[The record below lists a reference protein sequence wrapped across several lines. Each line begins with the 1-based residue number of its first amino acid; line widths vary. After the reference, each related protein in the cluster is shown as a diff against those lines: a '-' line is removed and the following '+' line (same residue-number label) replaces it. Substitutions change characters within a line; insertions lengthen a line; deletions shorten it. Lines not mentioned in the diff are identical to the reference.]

1 MRIKLHCLIV
11 STLILAVTLPSAAM
25 ALTVNPTGGLT
36 KARSIATTAVMSD
49 GRVMIAGGRSSPT
62 TTASIEIYDPSS
74 GLFSGSPFLTMSEPR
89 SGVMGVA
96 LPTGQVLIAG
106 GREDVG
112 SGSSLRTA
120 ELFDPV
126 SQQSMSTGM
135 LGTRR
140 ENATATLLADGRV
153 LLVGGH
159 DNGDGGGPGG
169 DPGSGALSSAEIYSP
184 LSGMFSPTGS
194 MSTQRERANAVLLAD
209 GRVLVIGGYNFSSN
223 SILTTSEIYDPATGQ
238 FSQVATTP
246 GDGRTGATTTLLTNG
261 KVLVAGGY
269 NGNTY
274 LSSALLYNPANNSYA
289 TTGSM
294 STTRSLAGAV
304 LLPSGK
310 VLLVGGNSGR
320 FSATSSI
327 ESYDPATGTF
337 TAEGNLATARASASV
352 SILPN
357 GRILVAGGDVPPPDI
372 NHGGMLLASA
382 ELLEQPIAS
391 ATTLSHSMTTPRAGA
406 VSSIL
411 MDGRILV
418 AGGRNGSSVLASAE
432 VFSDLLDTFAAVGSL
447 VEARESASSALLPDG
462 SVIVIGG
469 QNASGTALASAERY
483 KPQTAGFS
491 AVAGSLWQ
499 ARYAAGS
506 ALLPNGHLLIVGGR
520 NASGPLAS
528 AETFDGHT
536 GMFRM
541 TAPMATARS
550 ESSTVLLAD
559 GSVLVAGGQ
568 GASGVLANAERYYF
582 ATRNF
587 TPTIGSLATAR
598 RGAMTALLPNGKVLI
613 AGGRN
618 AASTALAS
626 AELFDP
632 ITDTFSATGSLA
644 SARADAA
651 IIVMPDGVVMLAG
664 GSGVS
669 GTALSTTEIFDPVRG
684 VFLAGPAMSSARN
697 RPLIALT
704 SFGRALIAGGQGTAG
719 TLASVETHLRSPF
732 ATTFTGQRPS
742 FSVTPT
748 ALELPG
754 ALTLQGEG
762 LRGSRRMQSI
772 AGSEGSSGN
781 ATSTASNGP
790 LLRLQRIDNQQVIY
804 QAPDATLPWTDLE
817 FSTPTLARFDPY
829 DPATR
834 MAGVYRA
841 VVGVNG
847 VESNARYVS
856 LSWIE
861 DKIFASGFQ
870 AGD

>member
-1 MRIKLHCLIV
+1 MRINRHNSIISVLM
-11 STLILAVTLPSAAM
+11 LAITLPSAAM
-25 ALTVNPTGGLT
+25 ALTANPTGDLA
-36 KARSIATTAVMSD
+36 KARSRATTAVMSD
-49 GRVMIAGGRSSPT
+49 GRVMIAGGLTIAT

-74 GLFSGSPFLTMSEPR
+74 GLFSGSPFLAMSEPR
-89 SGVMGVA
+89 SAVMGVA

-112 SGSSLRTA
+112 SGSSLRSA
-120 ELFDPV
+120 ELFDPI

-153 LLVGGH
+153 LIVGGS
-159 DNGDGGGPGG
+159 DNGDGGGPDG
-169 DPGSGALSSAEIYSP
+169 DQGSGALSSAEIYSP

-194 MSTQRERANAVLLAD
+194 MSTQRDRANAVLLAD
-209 GRVLVIGGYNFSSN
+209 GRVLVIGGYNSFSGSD
-223 SILTTSEIYDPATGQ
+223 LQTSEIYDPATGL
-238 FSQVATTP
+238 FSQVATMP
-246 GDGRTGATTTLLTNG
+246 GGGRTGATTTLLTNG
-261 KVLVAGGY
+261 KVLVAGGS

-274 LSSALLYNPANNSYA
+274 LSSAVLYNPADNSYA

-304 LLPSGK
+304 LLPSDK
-310 VLLVGGNSGR
+310 VLLVGGKSGR

-337 TAEGNLATARASASV
+337 AGEGNLATARASASV

-382 ELLEQPIAS
+382 ELIEQPIAT

-418 AGGRNGSSVLASAE
+418 AGGRNGSNVLASAE
-432 VFSDLLDTFAAVGSL
+432 IFSDLLDTFTAVGSL
-447 VEARESASSALLPDG
+447 AVAREGASSALLPDG

-483 KPQTAGFS
+483 KPQTSSFS
-491 AVAGSLWQ
+491 SVAGSLWQ
-499 ARYAAGS
+499 ARTAASS

-528 AETFDGHT
+528 AETFDGRT

-541 TAPMATARS
+541 TASMATTRS
-550 ESSTVLLAD
+550 EASTVLLAD

-568 GASGVLANAERYYF
+568 GPSAVLASAERF
-582 ATRNF
+582 DPSTRKFTAT
-587 TPTIGSLATAR
+587 TGDLATAR

-618 AASTALAS
+618 AASAVVAS

-632 ITDTFSATGSLA
+632 QTGTFSATGSLA

-651 IIVMPDGVVMLAG
+651 IIVMPDGVVMLVG
-664 GSGVS
+664 GTGAS
-669 GTALSTTEIFDPVRG
+669 TTPLATTEIYDPVRG
-684 VFLAGPAMSSARN
+684 VFLAGPALSSARS

-704 SFGRALIAGGQGTAG
+704 SFGHALIAGGQGSTG
-719 TLASVETHLRSPF
+719 TLASAETHLRSAF
-732 ATTFTGQRPS
+732 ATTFSGRRPS

-748 ALELPG
+748 TLELPG
-754 ALTLQGEG
+754 ALQLDGQG
-762 LRGSRRMQSI
+762 LRGSQRMQSI
-772 AGSEGSSGN
+772 AGSEGSGGGASS
-781 ATSTASNGP
+781 AASNVP

-804 QAPDATLPWTDLE
+804 QAPDGTLPWTDLE
-817 FSTPTLARFDPY
+817 FTTPTLRRFDPY

-834 MAGVYRA
+834 MAGVYR
-841 VVGVNG
+841 VVIGANG
-847 VESNARYVS
+847 VESSARYVS
-856 LSWIE
+856 LYWIE
-861 DKIFASGFQ
+861 DKIFAAGFET
-870 AGD
+870 GD